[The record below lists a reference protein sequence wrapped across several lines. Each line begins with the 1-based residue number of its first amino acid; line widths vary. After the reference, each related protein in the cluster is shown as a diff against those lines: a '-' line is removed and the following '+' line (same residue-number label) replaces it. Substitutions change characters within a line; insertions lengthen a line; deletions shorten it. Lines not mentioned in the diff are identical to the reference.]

1 MITQTVRYAL
11 QILGYLR
18 SRAKERVP
26 GDEIAR
32 ATGIPANYLS
42 KILNQLR
49 KAGIV
54 DSRKGWGGGFTLRR
68 EALRRPITEVVTIF
82 DGRGARAAQECA
94 FGLSRCDEREPCP
107 LHPFWESI
115 RGTYD
120 DMLRKT
126 SIGDLTAVRR

>member
-1 MITQTVRYAL
+1 MINQTVKYAL

-18 SRAKERVP
+18 SSGKERVR

-54 DSRKGWGGGFTLRR
+54 DSQKGWGGGFVLRR
-68 EALRRPITEVVTIF
+68 EALRRPITDVVEVF
-82 DGRGARAAQECA
+82 EGQGARGAEECA
-94 FGLSRCDEREPCP
+94 FGLARCDKEAPCP

-115 RGTYD
+115 RGTYGA
-120 DMLRKT
+120 MLRKT
-126 SIGDLTAVRR
+126 SIGDLTALRR

>member
-1 MITQTVRYAL
+1 MITQTVKYAL
-11 QILGYLR
+11 QILGYLH
-18 SRAKERVP
+18 SRGKERVR

-54 DSRKGWGGGFTLRR
+54 DSRKGWGGGFMLRR
-68 EALRRPITEVVTIF
+68 EALRRPITDIVTVF
-82 DGRGARAAQECA
+82 EGRSARRAQECV
-94 FGLSRCDEREPCP
+94 FGLSRCDATDPCP

>member
-1 MITQTVRYAL
+1 MITQTVKYAL

-18 SRAKERVP
+18 SRGKERVR

-54 DSRKGWGGGFTLRR
+54 DSQKGWGGGFVLRR
-68 EALRRPITEVVTIF
+68 EALRRPITDIVTIF
-82 DGRGARAAQECA
+82 EGRSSRGARECA
-94 FGLSRCDEREPCP
+94 FGLSRCDETDPCA
-107 LHPFWESI
+107 LHPFWEGI
-115 RGTYD
+115 RENYD

>member
-1 MITQTVRYAL
+1 MINQTVGYAL

-18 SRAKERVP
+18 SRGKDRVR
-26 GDEIAR
+26 GDEIAA

-54 DSRKGWGGGFTLRR
+54 DSQKGWGGGFVLRR
-68 EALRRPITEVVTIF
+68 EALRRPLTDIVAIF
-82 DGRGARAAQECA
+82 EGRAASGIQGCA
-94 FGLSRCDEREPCP
+94 FGLSRCDENDPCP

-115 RGTYD
+115 RATYG

>member
-1 MITQTVRYAL
+1 MLTQTARYAL

-18 SRAKERVP
+18 SRGKDRVRA
-26 GDEIAR
+26 DEIAR

-54 DSRKGWGGGFTLRR
+54 DAQKGWGGGFVLRR
-68 EALRRPITEVVTIF
+68 EALRRPITDVVEVF
-82 DGRGARAAQECA
+82 EGRGAHAAEECA
-94 FGLSRCDEREPCP
+94 FGLERCDERAPCP

-115 RGTYD
+115 RETYGE
-120 DMLRKT
+120 MLRTT
-126 SIGDLTAVRR
+126 SIGDLTALRR

>member
-1 MITQTVRYAL
+1 MITQTVKYAL
-11 QILGYLR
+11 QILGYLH
-18 SRAKERVP
+18 SRGKERVR

-54 DSRKGWGGGFTLRR
+54 DSQKGWGGGFVLRR
-68 EALRRPITEVVTIF
+68 EALRRPITDIVTIF
-82 DGRGARAAQECA
+82 EGRSARGAQECV
-94 FGLSRCDEREPCP
+94 FGLSRCDATDPCP

>member
-1 MITQTVRYAL
+1 MITQTVKYAL

-18 SRAKERVP
+18 SRGKERVR
-26 GDEIAR
+26 GDEIAQ

-54 DSRKGWGGGFTLRR
+54 DSRKGWGGGFMLRR
-68 EALRRPITEVVTIF
+68 EALRLPITHIVAIF
-82 DGRGARAAQECA
+82 EGRGAGRAQECV
-94 FGLSRCDEREPCP
+94 FGLSRCDERDPCP

-115 RGTYD
+115 RGTYQ

-126 SIGDLTAVRR
+126 SIGDLTAMRR

>member
-18 SRAKERVP
+18 VRGKERVR

-68 EALRRPITEVVTIF
+68 DALRRPITDIVTIF
-82 DGRGARAAQECA
+82 EGRSARGVHECV
-94 FGLSRCDEREPCP
+94 FGLARCDETQPCP
-107 LHPFWESI
+107 LHPFWERI

-126 SIGDLTAVRR
+126 SIGDLTAVNR

>member
-1 MITQTVRYAL
+1 MITRTVKYAL

-18 SRAKERVP
+18 SRENDRVR
-26 GDEIAR
+26 GEEIAE

-54 DSRKGWGGGFTLRR
+54 DSRKGWGGGFVLRR
-68 EALRRPITEVVTIF
+68 EALRRPITDIVVLF
-82 DGRGARAAQECA
+82 EGREARRSQECA
-94 FGLSRCDEREPCP
+94 CGLSRCDEITPCS
-107 LHPFWESI
+107 LHPFWENI
-115 RGTYD
+115 RATYGK
-120 DMLRKT
+120 MLRDT

>member
-1 MITQTVRYAL
+1 MITQTVQYAL
-11 QILGYLR
+11 QILGHLR
-18 SRAKERVP
+18 SRGKDRVS

-49 KAGIV
+49 KAGLV
-54 DSRKGWGGGFTLRR
+54 DSRKGWGGGFMLRH
-68 EALRRPITEVVTIF
+68 EALRRPITDVVAIF
-82 DGRGARAAQECA
+82 EGRGARGVAECA
-94 FGLSRCDEREPCP
+94 FGLSRCDEKDPCP

-115 RGTYD
+115 REKYD

-126 SIGDLTAVRR
+126 SIGDLTATRR

>member
-1 MITQTVRYAL
+1 MITQTVKHAL
-11 QILGYLR
+11 RILGYLR
-18 SRAKERVP
+18 SRGKERVR
-26 GDEIAR
+26 GDEIAL

-68 EALRRPITEVVTIF
+68 ESLRRPITDVVTIF
-82 DGRGARAAQECA
+82 EGRASRGAEECV
-94 FGLSRCDEREPCP
+94 FGLSRCDANDPCP

-115 RGTYD
+115 RETYD
-120 DMLRKT
+120 EMMRTT
-126 SIGDLTAVRR
+126 SIGDLTAMRR